1 MVPPLS
7 GYPLTELGGQP
18 GKTRH
23 ARSAAPTAEPFAV
36 AWASLKASEPE
47 SV

>member
-1 MVPPLS
+1 MAPPLS
-7 GYPLTELGGQP
+7 DYPLTELAGRP

-23 ARSAAPTAEPFAV
+23 ARSGGLTAEPFAV
-36 AWASLKASEPE
+36 AWALLQASEPE